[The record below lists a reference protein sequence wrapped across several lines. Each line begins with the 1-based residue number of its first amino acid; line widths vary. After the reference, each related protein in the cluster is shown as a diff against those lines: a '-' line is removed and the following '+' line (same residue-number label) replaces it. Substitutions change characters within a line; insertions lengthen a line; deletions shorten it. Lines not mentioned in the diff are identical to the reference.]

1 MSVEGIMLTYHK
13 TTEEEKYGITDAR
26 AGRQECQLRKE
37 FWHNGIV
44 TEAGRAAR
52 HELLLFL

>member
-1 MSVEGIMLTYHK
+1 MESGGRAEWEMSADVC
-13 TTEEEKYGITDAR
+13 DAR